1 MVVASV
7 MRLGCWMPPLAMWWR
22 WWSQWIPCGPPGPG
36 ALVDNRKM
44 RKSLARTWSFS
55 HPFLFPMFLYFLW
68 MFAIVFHHFLDPFLK
83 HSFFCFFAIVFH
95 FFSSWCLNHFWSISV
110 GFLITF
116 DPFSSRMPVA
126 QRTDVV
132 KCTLLG
138 SILSNLLPLGNVKMM
153 KNHIDVMLCELQW
166 VKLC

>member
-1 MVVASV
+1 
-7 MRLGCWMPPLAMWWR
+7 
-22 WWSQWIPCGPPGPG
+22 
-36 ALVDNRKM
+36 
-44 RKSLARTWSFS
+44 
-55 HPFLFPMFLYFLW
+55 

-83 HSFFCFFAIVFH
+83 KVSFLVFAIVFH
-95 FFSSWCLNHFWSISV
+95 FFHHDVWIIFDP
-110 GFLITF
+110 FLWVVWITF

-153 KNHIDVMLCELQW
+153 KNHIDVMLCELQ
-166 VKLC
+166 